1 MKKSNSSISA
11 SSARSSFLFSSAAR
25 FFSVPRFYI
34 GGYIDP

>member
-1 MKKSNSSISA
+1 MKKSNNSMIA
-11 SSARSSFLFSSAAR
+11 SSAISSFLFSSAAR